1 MVKFLDLSKQYIQ
14 LKDEA
19 HKAVENVFLSSNFIL
34 GQNVKNFE
42 KEFAGY
48 CGAKRCVGVG
58 NGLEAIQ
65 IALHALG
72 VGKGD
77 EVITTPFTAVATGL
91 SIILAGAK
99 PVFADIDD
107 TFNIEPE
114 KIKKKITKRTK
125 AIIPVHLYGQM
136 ADINSI
142 MDIATKNNL
151 KVIEDACQAHGSE
164 FNGKKAGTFGDI
176 GCFSFYP
183 TKNLGCYGD
192 GGAIIT
198 NDNKIADMIEKLRN
212 YGEERKYYN
221 VYKGFNSRLDELQA
235 AILRVKLKHL
245 DAWNAKRRK
254 HAIKYNELLRDTGLK
269 LPLEQKGRKHIYH
282 IYAIASEKRD
292 ELQKFLLKEGI
303 ETSVHYPLPIHLQPA
318 YKGLGIKKN
327 SLPVSEKASQQV
339 LSLPIYPELAEEDI
353 VKTGESIKKFMKK
366 HSS

>member
-142 MDIATKNNL
+142 MDIATKIL
-151 KVIEDACQAHGSE
+151 FPVVKI
-164 FNGKKAGTFGDI
+164 
-176 GCFSFYP
+176 
-183 TKNLGCYGD
+183 KNL
-192 GGAIIT
+192 
-198 NDNKIADMIEKLRN
+198 
-212 YGEERKYYN
+212 
-221 VYKGFNSRLDELQA
+221 
-235 AILRVKLKHL
+235 
-245 DAWNAKRRK
+245 
-254 HAIKYNELLRDTGLK
+254 
-269 LPLEQKGRKHIYH
+269 
-282 IYAIASEKRD
+282 
-292 ELQKFLLKEGI
+292 
-303 ETSVHYPLPIHLQPA
+303 
-318 YKGLGIKKN
+318 
-327 SLPVSEKASQQV
+327 
-339 LSLPIYPELAEEDI
+339 
-353 VKTGESIKKFMKK
+353 
-366 HSS
+366 